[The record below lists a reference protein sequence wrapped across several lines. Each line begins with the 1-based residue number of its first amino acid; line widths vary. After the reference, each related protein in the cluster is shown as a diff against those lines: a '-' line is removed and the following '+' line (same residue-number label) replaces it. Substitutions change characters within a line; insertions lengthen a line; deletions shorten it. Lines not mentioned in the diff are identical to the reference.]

1 MVVIDPGGSEE
12 RKVET
17 DVRILYRDRDPL
29 KHANNAVYVT
39 YLEEERAAFHESVV
53 GRVRRGRRHNGRCNT
68 RSVVIPSDGNE
79 SRQAAPNRSR
89 RDGRRSRDR
98 TIRDSRITAEPHIT
112 LSER

>member
-1 MVVIDPGGSEE
+1 MDPGGGEE

-29 KHANNAVYVT
+29 KHVNNAVYVT
-39 YLEEERAAFHESVV
+39 YLEEARAAFHESVV
-53 GRVRRGRRHNGRCNT
+53 GRVRRGRRRSNGRCNT

-79 SRQAAPNRSR
+79 SRQAAPTRSR

-98 TIRDSRITAEPHIT
+98 TICDSRITAKPHIT